1 MVEFHEGKLRNLRL
15 PSTPS
20 SLLVA
25 LDIDGTILEEGH
37 PLSER
42 LVQNVQYLR
51 RAGVHICITTGRSVP
66 ATVPIVQQLGL
77 GNTWIVSANGS
88 LIGHYSTETGYV
100 LTDQY
105 TFPVHEVLARV
116 LHAMP
121 EALIGVEDS
130 PAGFRVLR
138 PFPPG
143 ELRETIAVQSLEE
156 LGAKPVSR
164 VVVRNPLMNNEEFAT
179 AVAKINLSDVQ
190 SAIGWRAWLD
200 INPPGTSKAK
210 GLQSVCKNLGVDS
223 RHTLAI
229 GDGANDIPLLQFA
242 AYGVAMGNADPAVK
256 RAADSTTLTVEDD
269 GAAAVLEAICAILTG
284 ETIFESPSVTES
296 TRISRATRSLKT
308 QEASHNSPVTYRIET
323 TD

>member
-1 MVEFHEGKLRNLRL
+1 MGSYASMVRFHEEKLRNLRL
-15 PSTPS
+15 PSAPS
-20 SLLVA
+20 SLLLA
-25 LDIDGTILEEGH
+25 LDIDGTILEEGR

-51 RAGVHICITTGRSVP
+51 RVGVHICITTGRSVP

-77 GNTWIVSANGS
+77 SNTWIVSANGS
-88 LIGHYSTETGYV
+88 LIGRYSTDTGYV
-100 LTDQY
+100 LTNQY

-116 LHAMP
+116 LDAMP
-121 EALIGVEDS
+121 DALIGVEDS
-130 PAGFRVLR
+130 PAGFRVLK

-179 AVAKINLSDVQ
+179 TVAKINLSGVQ

-210 GLQSVCKNLGVDS
+210 GLQIVCKNLGVDS

-229 GDGANDIPLLQFA
+229 GDGANDIPLLQFVG
-242 AYGVAMGNADPAVK
+242 YGVAMGNANPAVK
-256 RAADSTTLTVEDD
+256 HAADSTTLAVEDD
-269 GAAAVLEAICAILTG
+269 GAAAVLEAICAILPG
-284 ETIFESPSVTES
+284 ETVFESPS
-296 TRISRATRSLKT
+296 IA
-308 QEASHNSPVTYRIET
+308 
-323 TD
+323 D